1 MITFPLH
8 QPQTTAALT
17 YLPFGTTTIR
27 FVVRSDQ
34 PLPPLLIRPLCF
46 LAAEVEKGL
55 FVAHED
61 EAQNPVSAHFAVS
74 WGGGQEKGLPA
85 YSEDRLGAFETNV
98 AVPAGGQKTLM
109 FNLTHLSGQA
119 ISSTPL
125 TFIAFEEA
133 QPERIV
139 ARLVLTLQA
148 PAGVLPTPH
157 LLRQTRPGEWEVRPG
172 THLPSYQG
180 RWQPGAVSY
189 KPAAVPPLTLR
200 HQTEQATLLVQW
212 QGRTI
217 AQIEDHTT
225 PSIFDLDHITADVF
239 EFDDY
244 YVALRLW
251 FFWLDIN
258 IGHGFFIGRHEIP
271 DVERFDFLIL
281 KSTGQIRLAC
291 TDFHWRESWG
301 VAYEEPVRATIGL
314 STETKIKMAQSTLST
329 LWQKLWGSKPAASVY
344 DPLPFVRK
352 LAKRE
357 AVSGPLVV
365 RQKGT
370 EAHVPM
376 LQNVD
381 SSQEALTSS
390 DVRLV

>member
-17 YLPFGTTTIR
+17 YLPYGTTTIR

-46 LAAEVEKGL
+46 LPAEVEKGL

-61 EAQNPVSAHFAVS
+61 GVENPASAHFAIS

-109 FNLTHLSGQA
+109 FNLTHLSGQPLA
-119 ISSTPL
+119 NTPL
-125 TFIAFEEA
+125 TFIAFEEEKPT
-133 QPERIV
+133 QIV
-139 ARLVLTLQA
+139 ARLVLTVQA

-157 LLRQTRPGEWEVRPG
+157 QLQQTRPGQWVVQPG
-172 THLPSYQG
+172 THLPNYQG

-189 KPAAVPPLTLR
+189 KPTAAPPLTIN
-200 HQTEQATLLVQW
+200 HQAEQATLLVQW

-225 PSIFDLDHITADVF
+225 PSIFDLNHITADLF
-239 EFDDY
+239 EFDEY

-251 FFWLDIN
+251 FFWLDLN

-281 KSTGQIRLAC
+281 KSTGQVRLAC

-314 STETKIKMAQSTLST
+314 STETKIKMAQSTLSN
-329 LWQKLWGSKPAASVY
+329 LWQKLWGSKPAATPY

-357 AVSGPLVV
+357 AVSGPLTV

-376 LQNVD
+376 LHNVD

-390 DVRLV
+390 DVRFV

>member
-8 QPQTTAALT
+8 QPQNTAVLT
-17 YLPFGTTTIR
+17 YLPYGTCTIR

-34 PLPPLLIRPLCF
+34 ALPPLLIRPISF
-46 LAAEVEKGL
+46 LAEEFNHGL

-61 EAQNPVSAHFAVS
+61 GVLNPASAHFAVS

-98 AVPAGGQKTLM
+98 AIPAGGQKTLM
-109 FNLTHLSGQA
+109 FNLTHTSGQA
-119 ISSTPL
+119 IANSQL
-125 TFIAFEEA
+125 TFVAFEEA
-133 QPERIV
+133 KPEHIV
-139 ARLVLTLQA
+139 SRLVIQLQA

-157 LLRQTRPGEWEVRPG
+157 LLQQVQPGQWAVRPG
-172 THLPSYQG
+172 THLPTYQG
-180 RWQPGAVSY
+180 RWQPAPISY
-189 KPAAVPPLTLR
+189 KPVAVPPLTFN
-200 HQTEQATLLVQW
+200 HQPDQATLLVQW

-217 AQIEDHTT
+217 AKIEDHTS
-225 PSIFDLDHITADVF
+225 PSIFDLNHITADLF

-281 KSTGQIRLAC
+281 KST
-291 TDFHWRESWG
+291 
-301 VAYEEPVRATIGL
+301 IGL
-314 STETKIKMAQSTLST
+314 STETKIKMAQNTLSD
-329 LWQKLWGSKPAASVY
+329 LWQKLWGNQRTSVY

-357 AVSGPLVV
+357 AVSGPLTV